1 MKLNS
6 NMIPIIKSINSVAVG
21 ASYCPLLGV
30 EWQYFAP
37 DSIMWD
43 TLIVFGKIAVTIKIF
58 QITKYLLNK
67 FTTVHLLN
75 STIENEGLNIVKN
88 RKISSTLQ

>member
-1 MKLNS
+1 
-6 NMIPIIKSINSVAVG
+6 
-21 ASYCPLLGV
+21 
-30 EWQYFAP
+30 
-37 DSIMWD
+37 MWD

>member
-1 MKLNS
+1 
-6 NMIPIIKSINSVAVG
+6 MIPIIKSINSVAVG
-21 ASYCPLLGV
+21 
-30 EWQYFAP
+30 

>member
-21 ASYCPLLGV
+21 
-30 EWQYFAP
+30 

>member
-1 MKLNS
+1 
-6 NMIPIIKSINSVAVG
+6 
-21 ASYCPLLGV
+21 
-30 EWQYFAP
+30 
-37 DSIMWD
+37 MWD
-43 TLIVFGKIAVTIKIF
+43 TLIVFGKIAVTINIF
-58 QITKYLLNK
+58 QITRYLLNK

>member
-21 ASYCPLLGV
+21 
-30 EWQYFAP
+30 

-43 TLIVFGKIAVTIKIF
+43 TLVVFGKIAVTIKIF